1 IDVAPPQRNSLE
13 EISAGLIGEEAN
25 SMAQFGLL
33 IGVLLLLS
41 LLTRRRKSGNDTP
54 WNGDADGMMDDVFDA
69 PSLIEEAQARRPP
82 TPPSMEAF
90 GALPE
95 ISQPTQEV
103 GQIEGFV
110 QTPVQTQAPAP
121 ALAPAE
127 QPVPVPETES
137 EQTGPPL
144 PHGGLPEGWTLEQW
158 GHYGH
163 QYLNAQGSQAEAF
176 TQNGTELK

>member
-1 IDVAPPQRNSLE
+1 MI
-13 EISAGLIGEEAN
+13 
-25 SMAQFGLL
+25 
-33 IGVLLLLS
+33 
-41 LLTRRRKSGNDTP
+41 
-54 WNGDADGMMDDVFDA
+54 DDVFDA

-95 ISQPTQEV
+95 MSQPTQEV
-103 GQIEGFV
+103 GQIETFA
-110 QTPVQTQAPAP
+110 QTPVQTPAP
-121 ALAPAE
+121 ETAE
-127 QPVPVPETES
+127 PPVPVPEMES

-144 PHGGLPEGWTLEQW
+144 PDGGLPEGWTMEQW

>member
-1 IDVAPPQRNSLE
+1 
-13 EISAGLIGEEAN
+13 
-25 SMAQFGLL
+25 
-33 IGVLLLLS
+33 
-41 LLTRRRKSGNDTP
+41 
-54 WNGDADGMMDDVFDA
+54 
-69 PSLIEEAQARRPP
+69 EAQARRPP

-95 ISQPTQEV
+95 ISPLTQNV
-103 GQIEGFV
+103 GQIETFV
-110 QTPVQTQAPAP
+110 QTPVQTPVQSP
-121 ALAPAE
+121 ALATAE
-127 QPVPVPETES
+127 PPVHVPEMES